1 MCFQSQTTSKH
12 LILRCLDHFVCLQSR
27 LFVYVLGILFN
38 GLRVLLFR
46 LLSVEGRSLLTTQMR
61 KSEYTWV
68 LPVMEA
74 CKMAYDTTK
83 TIRPYDDGSTGLL
96 PGVDADFINPFDY
109 VETFDTS
116 SKRAKYVVDAY
127 RYGCK

>member
-1 MCFQSQTTSKH
+1 MLLDILGKPSMGGLLVRARLSYLRRVCRHPGQALFLLLTGRVKGRPLPWVAQLISDFT
-12 LILRCLDHFVCLQSR
+12 ILRNSARYHNTR
-27 LFVYVLGILFN
+27 
-38 GLRVLLFR
+38 
-46 LLSVEGRSLLTTQMR
+46 
-61 KSEYTWV
+61 
-68 LPVMEA
+68 
-74 CKMAYDTTK
+74 
-83 TIRPYDDGSTGLL
+83 L